1 MSRVRSRWRSPV
13 CWSTTLISVPPVSM
27 IACELHYGH
36 SIRIRGSFPSDRPIK
51 PGSGSARFPRERAA
65 SQVWDTPYRW
75 ATSFWVSFSMVM
87 AVMMRRALFMAQFEQ
102 WFIPM
107 SCDRVFL
114 CPATTHCQPDCVSP
128 TVSARLCQPD
138 WEVEAAVL
146 YVPHNVPLSGQF
158 FFFG

>member
-1 MSRVRSRWRSPV
+1 
-13 CWSTTLISVPPVSM
+13 
-27 IACELHYGH
+27 
-36 SIRIRGSFPSDRPIK
+36 
-51 PGSGSARFPRERAA
+51 
-65 SQVWDTPYRW
+65 
-75 ATSFWVSFSMVM
+75 MVM
-87 AVMMRRALFMAQFEQ
+87 AVMMRRAMFMAQFEQ